1 MAQYIYDENG
11 KLIGTKKSEEEKRQD
26 ENDSTITSIV
36 CVILII
42 LGILSFLLAKPWFD
56 VKDMIENF
64 DVSEFWLEFQ
74 YILAIVA
81 IVYGTKTVKENK
93 LTLWRAFWK
102 TVIVLTI
109 VGIAGSVA
117 IPLIFG
123 GFIISFE
130 DFAFSLWSSLLPA
143 VIVVACL
150 LLKRRKQKSPG
161 N

>member
-1 MAQYIYDENG
+1 MAEYFYDEDG
-11 KLIGTKKSEEEKRQD
+11 KLIGTKKSEEEKVKD
-26 ENDSTITSIV
+26 ENDSTITTIV

-81 IVYGTKTVKENK
+81 IIYGSKTVMENK
-93 LTLWRAFWK
+93 LSLWMAFWN
-102 TVIVLTI
+102 TVKVLTI
-109 VGIAGSVA
+109 VGIAGSVV

-123 GFIISFE
+123 GFIICFE
-130 DFAFSLWSSLLPA
+130 DFIFSLWSSLFPA
-143 VIVVACL
+143 VIVVGCL
-150 LLKRRKQKSPG
+150 LLKKRKH
-161 N
+161 